1 MKKKLYG
8 WIFFAMIAVLG
19 ACGKEKLPGVTESE
33 SGMTHETLPET
44 QESTV
49 PEETVPDGTVSE
61 ETVSSE
67 MVPEEKEDEI
77 VTVTISAAGDVTLGN
92 LYGMTYEW
100 SFDEMYALQSP
111 EYFFENV
118 KPIFE
123 ADDMTIVN
131 FEGVLTL
138 TDERVEK
145 KYNMKGD
152 PEYVHILTAGDIETV
167 SLANNHRLDYGQQGF
182 EDTLEAL
189 ESEKIAYA
197 YDSVV
202 GYYET
207 KGITV
212 GFLSFNEVYD
222 GTAVEQFIKD
232 GMAQLKEAEVD
243 LILACCHWGKE
254 LKNYPQ
260 EYQTTLAEMC
270 IDLGADLVI
279 GHHPHVL
286 QGVSVYNGK
295 YIIYSL
301 GNFCFGGNKN
311 PKDKDTMIVQQ
322 TFTFVNGE
330 KQEDDNIKIIPAR
343 ISSVNNR
350 NDYRPT
356 PAQGDEALRII
367 EKVNEFSK
375 DFGVQFDGNGYL
387 IKEDSA
393 EDVTEVIAEQETA
406 ASEDKKEE

>member
-1 MKKKLYG
+1 MRKKKYG
-8 WIFFAMIAVLG
+8 LLLFWMVLAVC
-19 ACGKEKLPGVTESE
+19 ACGKESEMQKNNVETESVCNTEEE
-33 SGMTHETLPET
+33 SIILVETDTET
-44 QESTV
+44 ETTVESENV
-49 PEETVPDGTVSE
+49 ME
-61 ETVSSE
+61 ETVSIE
-67 MVPEEKEDEI
+67 TVEEKEDEI

-100 SFDEMYALQSP
+100 SFDEMYELQSP

-145 KYNMKGD
+145 KYNMKGN
-152 PEYVHILTAGDIETV
+152 PEYIHILTAGNIEAV
-167 SLANNHRLDYGQQGF
+167 SFANNHRMDYSQQGSDDTVAAF
-182 EDTLEAL
+182 EREG
-189 ESEKIAYA
+189 IAYA
-197 YDSVV
+197 YDSIV

-207 KGITV
+207 KGVTI
-212 GFLSFNEVYD
+212 GFISFNEVYD

-232 GMAQLKEAEVD
+232 GIEELKKAEVD
-243 LILACCHWGKE
+243 LILACCHWGSE
-254 LKNYPQ
+254 LANYPE
-260 EYQTTLAEMC
+260 EYQTTLAKMC

-286 QGVSVYNGK
+286 QGVDVYNGK
-295 YIIYSL
+295 YIVYSL

-311 PKDKDTMIVQQ
+311 PKDKDSMIFQQ

-330 KQEDDNIKIIPAR
+330 KQEDDNIRVIPVH
-343 ISSVNNR
+343 ISSVKNR

-356 PAQGDEALRII
+356 PVEGEDAVKVIDRI
-367 EKVNEFSK
+367 NEFSAG
-375 DFGVQFDGNGYL
+375 FGLKFDYEGYL
-387 IKEDSA
+387 IKEG
-393 EDVTEVIAEQETA
+393 E
-406 ASEDKKEE
+406 

>member
-1 MKKKLYG
+1 MQKKICGLL
-8 WIFFAMIAVLG
+8 ILAMMLLVG
-19 ACGKEKLPGVTESE
+19 SCGKESE
-33 SGMTHETLPET
+33 KGEKLPET
-44 QESTV
+44 EITSVEQESVSQSETDTE
-49 PEETVPDGTVSE
+49 PESETVE
-61 ETVSSE
+61 
-67 MVPEEKEDEI
+67 EEKEDEI

-100 SFDEMYALQSP
+100 SFDEMYELQSP
-111 EYFFENV
+111 EYFFESV

-152 PEYVHILTAGDIETV
+152 PEYVHILTAGDIEAV
-167 SLANNHRLDYGQQGF
+167 SFANNHRLDYSQQGSD
-182 EDTLEAL
+182 DTVAAF
-189 ESEKIAYA
+189 ESEGIAYA

-207 KGITV
+207 KGITI
-212 GFLSFNEVYD
+212 GFISFNEVYD

-232 GMAQLKEAEVD
+232 GIAALKKAEVD
-243 LILACCHWGKE
+243 LILACCHWGSE
-254 LKNYPQ
+254 LANYPE
-260 EYQTTLAEMC
+260 EYQTTLAHMC

-286 QGVSVYNGK
+286 QGVDVYNGK
-295 YIIYSL
+295 YIVYSL

-311 PKDKDTMIVQQ
+311 PKDKDSMIFQQ

-330 KQEDDNIKIIPAR
+330 KQEDDNIRVIPVH
-343 ISSVNNR
+343 ISSVKNR
-350 NDYRPT
+350 NDYQPT
-356 PAQGDEALRII
+356 PVEGEEAVKVIDRI
-367 EKVNEFSK
+367 NEFSAG
-375 DFGVQFDGNGYL
+375 FGLKFDYDGYL
-387 IKEDSA
+387 INE
-393 EDVTEVIAEQETA
+393 EQE
-406 ASEDKKEE
+406 DIQK